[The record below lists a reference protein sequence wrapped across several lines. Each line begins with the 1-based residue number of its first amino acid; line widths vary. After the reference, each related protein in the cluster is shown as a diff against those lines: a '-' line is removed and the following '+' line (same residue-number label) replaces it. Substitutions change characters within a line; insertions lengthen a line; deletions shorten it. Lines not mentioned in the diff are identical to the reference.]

1 MGLGLNTGSGGGS
14 FLDSVRY
21 NTKEGRIY
29 RADSEK
35 VGDDW
40 VRDTVEISE
49 DFTAAVDIAS
59 IQIGWIKFNNGV
71 DKQLYPLGADIGPS
85 PSSDHKQGFGVNLI
99 LGQASCGK
107 DNGAVRE
114 LCGTAGLLIEGIERV
129 FDSAMAQAD
138 VKDGTKVPVIAL
150 KGTERI
156 VGKHGANFKP
166 VFEIAGYAPRSSAFD
181 EVNVAPVEEQESASD
196 GDDGLPF

>member
-59 IQIGWIKFNNGV
+59 IQIGWIKFN
-71 DKQLYPLGADIGPS
+71 
-85 PSSDHKQGFGVNLI
+85 FGVNLI